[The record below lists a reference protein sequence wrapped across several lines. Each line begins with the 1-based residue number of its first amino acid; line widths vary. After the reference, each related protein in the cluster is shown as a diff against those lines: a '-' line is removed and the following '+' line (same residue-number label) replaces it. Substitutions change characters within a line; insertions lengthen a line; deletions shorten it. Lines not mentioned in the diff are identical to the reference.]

1 MKKLLFGAVV
11 LFLMASCAG
20 NGESEK
26 VQEDSSQTADSLAQV
41 EAAQA
46 EVARQDS
53 IRQDSIAKAEKA
65 AQTTAQYDKIVDE
78 YLNATIKLEGV
89 AKKAGSVKNFNYETA
104 SNVIAKCNKLDDQIK
119 KVKSELT
126 PEQLEKYKRGQK
138 KYRNSIGLLAG

>member
-41 EAAQA
+41 EAVQA

-65 AQTTAQYDKIVDE
+65 AQAAAQYDKIVDE
-78 YLNATIKLEGV
+78 YLNAIIKLEGV
-89 AKKAGSVKNFNYETA
+89 AKKARSGKNFNYETA
-104 SNVIAKCNKLDDQIK
+104 SNVIAKCNKLDDKIR

-138 KYRNSIGLLAG
+138 KFRNSMAWLAG

>member
-65 AQTTAQYDKIVDE
+65 AQAAAQYDKIVDE
-78 YLNATIKLEGV
+78 YLNAIIKLEGV
-89 AKKAGSVKNFNYETA
+89 AKKARSGKNFNYETA
-104 SNVIAKCNKLDDQIK
+104 SNVIAKCNKLDDKIR

-138 KYRNSIGLLAG
+138 KFKNSMAWLAG